1 MSDLKNIFDISGR
14 AMSAQLVRLNTIASN
29 LANAGS
35 MEGSREAAYKAI
47 RPVFETEY
55 SENFK
60 RNGVATTGVTEIV
73 QLEREPEAV
82 YMPSHPKS
90 DENGFVYVAAVSQE
104 EEMVDMMMT
113 ARTYEANTSVI
124 DVTRN
129 MASQALD
136 LGR

>member
-35 MEGSREAAYKAI
+35 MEGSKEAAYKAI

-90 DENGFVYVAAVSQE
+90 DENGFVYLAAVSQE
-104 EEMVDMMMT
+104 EEMVDMM
-113 ARTYEANTSVI
+113 EANRQYQNNVEVI
-124 DVTRN
+124 TTIK
-129 MASQALD
+129 ALMMQTVN
-136 LGR
+136 LGK